1 MTSTHTTI
9 SSHPSSAQIDSDIT
23 NKTPKIDNLSANST
37 PLRQPSPQ
45 PNGNTRPGLH
55 HKTSRTTE
63 EYFTGPADI
72 ERHSKLPYFL
82 RMHGSITPRM
92 LVPLSFVAIW
102 STLITLLSR
111 FVYPLV
117 ANSLLL
123 TVLGFV
129 VGLGIS
135 FRTSSA
141 YERYV
146 DGRRYVSNQSFFFSI
161 FLHVWR
167 QAGQGKAWIKGNGTR
182 DKVLGVEIWIEII
195 IQDDP

>member
-1 MTSTHTTI
+1 MSVAILCTNMASTHTTI
-9 SSHPSSAQIDSDIT
+9 SSHPSSAHIDSDNI
-23 NKTPKIDNLSANST
+23 NKSALFNNLSPYST
-37 PLRQPSPQ
+37 PLRQSSPK
-45 PNGNTRPGLH
+45 PNGNTRPNLH
-55 HKTSRTTE
+55 HKASHTTE

-92 LVPLSFVAIW
+92 LVPLTFVAIW

-146 DGRRYVSNQSFFFSI
+146 DGRRY
-161 FLHVWR
+161 W
-167 QAGQGKAWIKGNGTR
+167 
-182 DKVLGVEIWIEII
+182 
-195 IQDDP
+195 